1 MLIYSKTKAEFMD
14 DMDNDLLVQE
24 LYDTILEKMHRKTA
38 ANEILS
44 WKHSLLEMYKV
55 LRTDVPDTCG
65 VAIEYNVPLTSKR
78 VDFIVS
84 VVDDDGTEHA
94 QIIERQQWEHA
105 QAVSGQDAVVRTYVG
120 GGNREVA
127 PPS

>member
-24 LYDTILEKMHRKTA
+24 LYDSILEKMHRKTA

-55 LRTDVPDTCG
+55 LRTDVPD
-65 VAIEYNVPLTSKR
+65 R
-78 VDFIVS
+78 F
-84 VVDDDGTEHA
+84 
-94 QIIERQQWEHA
+94 
-105 QAVSGQDAVVRTYVG
+105 VRLFG
-120 GGNREVA
+120 EEPFA
-127 PPS
+127 